1 MENENVSRVLS
12 NEPTFSFIQKKV
24 EPLTSAHQSEE
35 SITSTKQQQSG
46 ASSVTS
52 EEHSRFE
59 SRYNDLNRTHSQLQV
74 EYESVQSLLQQK
86 NEAYLQCQ
94 NESNNYQNLFY
105 HEKKKS
111 DEIDLLRA
119 TLLERETKLAETN
132 RQWQCTVEDFEQI
145 RVELRR
151 ITHERDLAVV
161 EKKQIEQQ
169 LKAIQDKVCRDHSI
183 EC

>member
-1 MENENVSRVLS
+1 M
-12 NEPTFSFIQKKV
+12 
-24 EPLTSAHQSEE
+24 TSTHQPEDAV
-35 SITSTKQQQSG
+35 TSTKEQQSD
-46 ASSVTS
+46 ASTVSS
-52 EEHSRFE
+52 EEHSRLV
-59 SRYNDLNRTHSQLQV
+59 SRYNDLNRKHSQLQV

-119 TLLERETKLAETN
+119 TLLERETKLEETN
-132 RQWQCTVEDFEQI
+132 RQWQCTVEDFEQT

-169 LKAIQDKVCRDHSI
+169 LKAVQDKV
-183 EC
+183 